1 MRVIARSTLV
11 TYYTKNPQ
19 SKVALED
26 WYNKTKEANWECFA
40 DIKKTF
46 NSVDSVGNKRFVF
59 NIKGNDYRLIVLIK
73 FTVSHVLI
81 RFVGTHE
88 EYDKIKDIQNI

>member
-1 MRVIARSTLV
+1 MWIAIILFFALAVLAIVFLQKRNSIDLK
-11 TYYTKNPQ
+11 YTCPDG
-19 SKVALED
+19 E
-26 WYNKTKEANWECFA
+26 FR
-40 DIKKTF
+40 IKGKKQ
-46 NSVDSVGNKRFVF
+46 NLKIYKGKRFVF